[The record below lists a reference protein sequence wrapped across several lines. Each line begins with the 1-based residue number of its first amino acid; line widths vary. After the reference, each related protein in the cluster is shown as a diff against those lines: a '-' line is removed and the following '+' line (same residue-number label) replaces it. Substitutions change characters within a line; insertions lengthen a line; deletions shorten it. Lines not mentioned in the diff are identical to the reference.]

1 MMMPVG
7 EGREAQV
14 TGHTADRDAKRRVID
29 TTVAQPARR
38 YNYWLGGKDH
48 FAVDR
53 ASGDEM
59 AEAFP
64 TTRITAIENRR
75 FLQRA
80 TRFLAGEAGI
90 RQFLDIGT
98 GLPTADNTHDV
109 AQAVAPESRIVYVDN
124 DPMVMVHA
132 RALLTSTPEGR
143 TAYLEDDLRYPESI
157 LASREV
163 RETLDLSRPVGLMLV
178 AVLHFIPG
186 EGAAAPIVRTLLDAL
201 APGSY
206 LVATNTTYDLP
217 SPEAVARWE
226 KLVATGRVDLWARP
240 RAEFAALFDGLDLVE
255 PGVVPVSEWRAENEP
270 QPRPDPADVPM
281 WAAVGRL
288 P

>member
-1 MMMPVG
+1 
-7 EGREAQV
+7 
-14 TGHTADRDAKRRVID
+14 
-29 TTVAQPARR
+29 
-38 YNYWLGGKDH
+38 
-48 FAVDR
+48 
-53 ASGDEM
+53 
-59 AEAFP
+59 
-64 TTRITAIENRR
+64 
-75 FLQRA
+75 
-80 TRFLAGEAGI
+80 
-90 RQFLDIGT
+90 
-98 GLPTADNTHDV
+98 
-109 AQAVAPESRIVYVDN
+109 
-124 DPMVMVHA
+124 MVMAHA

-143 TAYLEDDLRYPESI
+143 TAYLEDDLRRPESI

-163 RETLDLSRPVGLMLV
+163 RETLDLSQPVGLMLV

-201 APGSY
+201 APDSY

-240 RAEFAALFDGLDLVE
+240 RAEFTALFDGLDLAD
-255 PGVVPVSEWRAENEP
+255 PGVVPVSEWRAGNEP